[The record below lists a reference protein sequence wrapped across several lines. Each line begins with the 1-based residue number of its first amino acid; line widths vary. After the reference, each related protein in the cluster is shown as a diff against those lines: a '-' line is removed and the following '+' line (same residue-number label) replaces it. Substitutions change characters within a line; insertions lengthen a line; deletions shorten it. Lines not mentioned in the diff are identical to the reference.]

1 MSKPVKTCSKSDQ
14 SVSEQTK
21 AISLFSHGYLLLH
34 RPTSSFSSLIQEDDD
49 DGDGDD
55 DDDDDDDCHDGDCDD
70 DDCHD
75 DDCHDDD
82 CDDPMV
88 IAMIANHD
96 ANEYIFQTPCNRSV
110 KRLLTVQESPDM
122 I

>member
-49 DGDGDD
+49 DGD
-55 DDDDDDDCHDGDCDD
+55 
-70 DDCHD
+70 D

-82 CDDPMV
+82 CDDDDCDDPMM

-110 KRLLTVQESPDM
+110 KRFLTVQESPDM

>member
-1 MSKPVKTCSKSDQ
+1 MFCQNTYIDKIRSTDRFYHNAKVKTCSKSDQ

-49 DGDGDD
+49 DGDDDNDD
-55 DDDDDDDCHDGDCDD
+55 DDDGDCDD

-75 DDCHDDD
+75 DDCDDL
-82 CDDPMV
+82 MM

-96 ANEYIFQTPCNRSV
+96 ANEYIFQTLAIGQSRGC
-110 KRLLTVQESPDM
+110 
-122 I
+122 

>member
-49 DGDGDD
+49 DGDDEDD
-55 DDDDDDDCHDGDCDD
+55 DDGDDDDDCHDGDD
-70 DDCHD
+70 D

-82 CDDPMV
+82 CDDDDCDVDDCDDPMM

-96 ANEYIFQTPCNRSV
+96 ANEYIFFKPLAIGQSRGC
-110 KRLLTVQESPDM
+110 
-122 I
+122 